1 MKTLSLIPFLLLS
14 AQLAAQTVVTPT
26 AATST
31 ADGSISVSGEA
42 ARNGVL
48 LDNAAKSQ
56 EYLKQSGFKQST
68 NKFLQGS
75 NAEAQA
81 SAKANLTDQEKQLVD
96 TYVDQAGANKIIKE
110 KCVGE
115 MKDACAGEEVDHK
128 VMGMS
133 PVMIKMA
140 TQAYA
145 MFGAMGDF
153 LPVSKGSGE
162 NFKMGTADSA
172 AKEAEAAAKQAEK
185 AGGEAAQKAKDKAG
199 EAAEN
204 AKDKKATD
212 YCKYIPMATETL
224 AKFYQSDVVKKLDAE
239 TNNGGETSQ
248 KEMLLKAAKSHDSR
262 AKQAQVQAVGWYGSA
277 ACYAVKAAT
286 GSFAVDTALV
296 VKLGAATLLGTFYQS
311 EVSTNKGYG
320 DKVREIAN
328 SLPGVGQ
335 CNPVTENN
343 CYCAEEEHKN
353 DPRYCAAQIQ
363 ARQAAANTFQKV
375 TCIDN
380 KMQADRNCTCDK
392 SNTCFDKI
400 FEQPGYADL
409 QLGVGYTN
417 SPFRSIAA
425 LAHGRLENAVLN
437 GSAATQ
443 SAAIAKKA
451 LAELAAKVPSGN
463 NPLTLSQKEIYDG
476 LVGKGIPSNAARL
489 MALNPPPAGAM
500 ADAKTKVAS
509 LGAPAAVDISA
520 YSGRGS
526 NVVDFSGGNG
536 LGLGGKKAEKKGG
549 VEDFLGKLNPNQK
562 NAATPGKILEFAQK
576 AERQAAQVSKAD
588 KPIFEIISLRY
599 QLSGRRLLQV
609 DPPAQTTAAGN

>member
-1 MKTLSLIPFLLLS
+1 MKTLSLISLLLVS

-26 AATST
+26 AATSN
-31 ADGSISVSGEA
+31 ADGSISSSGEN

-68 NKFLQGS
+68 NKFLKGS

-81 SAKANLTDQEKQLVD
+81 AAKENLTDQEKQLVD
-96 TYVDQAGANKIIKE
+96 TYVDLAGGNKIIKE

-115 MKDACAGEEVDHK
+115 MKEACAGEEVDHK

-133 PVMIKMA
+133 PMMIKMA

-145 MFGAMGDF
+145 LFGSMGDF
-153 LPVSKGSGE
+153 MPVSKGSGE

-172 AKEAEAAAKQAEK
+172 AKDAQKAADEASKT
-185 AGGEAAQKAKDKAG
+185 GGEAAQKAKDKAG

-212 YCKYIPMATETL
+212 YCKYIPMATETF
-224 AKFYQSDVVKKLDAE
+224 AKIYQSDVVKKLDAE

-335 CNPVTENN
+335 CNPITENN

-353 DPRYCAAQIQ
+353 DTRYCGEQIQ
-363 ARQAAANTFQKV
+363 ARLAAATNFQRV

-392 SNTCFDKI
+392 TNTCFDKI

-409 QLGVGYTN
+409 KLGVGYTN

-425 LAHGRLENAVLN
+425 LAHGRLENAVIN

-463 NPLTLSQKEIYDG
+463 NPLTLAQKEMYDG
-476 LVGKGIPSNAARL
+476 LIGKGIPSNAARL
-489 MALNPPPAGAM
+489 MAMNPPPASAM

-509 LGAPAAVDISA
+509 LGAPAAIDISS
-520 YSGRGS
+520 YTGRGS

-536 LGLGGKKAEKKGG
+536 LGLGGRKAEKKSG
-549 VEDFLGKLNPNQK
+549 VDEFLGKLNPNQK
-562 NAATPGKILEFAQK
+562 NAATAGKILEFAQK